1 MLKLPN
7 IVFVFSYDHRKS
19 QENMESMLMQ
29 NLGGG
34 GGGGATKSI
43 MVFSEVNYWPLT
55 IFYKNKSVGAA
66 NMSVEL
72 LSLIYAVF
80 RY

>member
-34 GGGGATKSI
+34 GGEGWATRSI
-43 MVFSEVNYWPLT
+43 KVFSEVNYWPLT

-80 RY
+80 R